1 MVKEPISGFYCTHND
16 KEFFFLARRK
26 IQESGGKNQKQGKG
40 KSGNNKKGKPDNDQ
54 DQHPEK
60 EKGDH
65 TKVPDKDDQGKKAMG
80 EGTTLEYFKKY
91 KGAKMTVVFHAVL
104 APHFKFE
111 ASEGD
116 RIFMRFGGF
125 MFGSYLKNVVEVYP
139 AER

>member
-1 MVKEPISGFYCTHND
+1 MVSNVHIMIKN
-16 KEFFFLARRK
+16 FFLARRK

-54 DQHPEK
+54 GRQRLEK

-65 TKVPDKDDQGKKAMG
+65 TKVPDKDDQGKKTMK
-80 EGTTLEYFKKY
+80 EGTALEYFKKY
-91 KGAKMTVVFHAVL
+91 KGAKMTVIFHAVL

-116 RIFMRFGGF
+116 RIFMRFGGSL
-125 MFGSYLKNVVEVYP
+125 FGSFQDNVVEVYP
-139 AER
+139 ADR